1 MLQTNIKEKI
11 FNLKMLMKNLKIN
24 EEKQG
29 DFYKRQKS
37 QCFKILHN
45 STQQKTTN
53 KYLYIFHGEA
63 DFSCVKNV

>member
-37 QCFKILHN
+37 QCSKILHN
-45 STQQKTTN
+45 ST
-53 KYLYIFHGEA
+53 
-63 DFSCVKNV
+63 

>member
-1 MLQTNIKEKI
+1 MLKILKKVLHVTDKHQGKI

-37 QCFKILHN
+37 QCSKILHN
-45 STQQKTTN
+45 ST
-53 KYLYIFHGEA
+53 
-63 DFSCVKNV
+63 